1 MKEIPKWFKELVIVI
16 IVVLFIRTFLV
27 QAYNIPSG
35 YMKPTLLVGD
45 FILVNKLVYKLSE
58 DYIRAGGERLMGIS
72 SSLIRWFGAFMET
85 ARFISLIIGSCA
97 IFLI

>member
-35 YMKPTLLVGD
+35 SMKPTLLVD
-45 FILVNKLVYKLSE
+45 I
-58 DYIRAGGERLMGIS
+58 ERLPSLMLGLMFNKNLEPNLIKEAIKHFYLAGIK
-72 SSLIRWFGAFMET
+72 LTI
-85 ARFISLIIGSCA
+85 
-97 IFLI
+97 